1 MYAMYKSYHVSGKG
15 WRAFLVH
22 GLDSLGPNFTASVC
36 SVCDGHGRLRRWL
49 LSFYGRVPVF
59 KAPFGDPGKASK
71 KGRQAVV
78 WDYQFQDYFSV
89 AEEQYPDNLL
99 KEVWRA
105 GEFKRE
111 YTLDDV
117 RKLASQAS

>member
-1 MYAMYKSYHVSGKG
+1 MLERGWSADNIAFGMGGALLQKLDRDTFKYAMKANEAVING
-15 WRAFLVH
+15 
-22 GLDSLGPNFTASVC
+22 TA
-36 SVCDGHGRLRRWL
+36 
-49 LSFYGRVPVF
+49 VPVF